1 MDGIHF
7 SPLCF
12 HCSYRPD
19 LVPCVCAL
27 SFRPDWDS
35 QSSTIISMP
44 LTSCVGGCLCYS
56 GEEPVLPVSV
66 VGFILKMSSQVHHQR
81 STPTRVIIKPISTSS
96 INQPPKANKITSSSA
111 TLFHNPKRQNL
122 TPTSPVT
129 LTIMVKFTQTSS
141 RQGRERSS
149 STSSFQEIIISPQSL
164 FVRGNS
170 HQVSKTWTIDDAGTS
185 TSHSTTA
192 SFVASLLIAE
202 TLIMQNAM
210 ISAHNCGI
218 KSLSLETLF

>member
-1 MDGIHF
+1 MPLEPCKKLQVTVMQAPPHHQAVPARNTQNERLPNPALRALILHVQDVLEDWLLIVKILVVIGSVDGIHF

-56 GEEPVLPVSV
+56 GEEPALPVSV

-141 RQGRERSS
+141 RQ
-149 STSSFQEIIISPQSL
+149 
-164 FVRGNS
+164 
-170 HQVSKTWTIDDAGTS
+170 D
-185 TSHSTTA
+185 
-192 SFVASLLIAE
+192 
-202 TLIMQNAM
+202 
-210 ISAHNCGI
+210 
-218 KSLSLETLF
+218 